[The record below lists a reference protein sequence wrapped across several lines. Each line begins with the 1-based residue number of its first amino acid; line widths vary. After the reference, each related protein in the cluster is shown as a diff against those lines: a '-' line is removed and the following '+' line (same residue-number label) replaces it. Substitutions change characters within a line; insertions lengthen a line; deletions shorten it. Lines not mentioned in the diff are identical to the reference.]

1 MASIVPVRRFERY
14 GAVGDLAAI
23 DGGVSA
29 DPSRLYGPRKEASRI
44 GLPVH
49 LVITGKG
56 RRFHRSRKD
65 FRCGAPPQGFPYFC
79 LTGSERAPRRDRIGV
94 ARLAFVLEYVVVPER
109 SKSEA

>member
-1 MASIVPVRRFERY
+1 MASTVRVRRFGRH

-29 DPSRLYGPRKEASRI
+29 DPSRLHGPAKQASRI

-49 LVITGKG
+49 LVITGS
-56 RRFHRSRKD
+56 RRFQRSRKD
-65 FRCGAPPQGFPYFC
+65 GRCGDPPQGFLYSC
-79 LTGSERAPRRDRIGV
+79 LTSDRAPRRDQIGV